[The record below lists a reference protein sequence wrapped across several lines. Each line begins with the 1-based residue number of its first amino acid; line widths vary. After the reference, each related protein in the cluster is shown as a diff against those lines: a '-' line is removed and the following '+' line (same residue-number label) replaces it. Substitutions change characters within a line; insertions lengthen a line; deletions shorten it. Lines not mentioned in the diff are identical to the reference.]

1 MSMFNTPTRYISV
14 FYSAKSGLI
23 LKKKIVLKLQN
34 VIINVFSRKTAVF
47 ACKSCCMEWLAW
59 FLQSSHDSSEVLHL
73 LLSRCDVFQVIVMY
87 LQVLEAEKNQRLVQ
101 CAW

>member
-1 MSMFNTPTRYISV
+1 MLLLMFSLDKQQCLPVRAV
-14 FYSAKSGLI
+14 AWSGWHGFCSQAMI
-23 LKKKIVLKLQN
+23 RLK
-34 VIINVFSRKTAVF
+34 F
-47 ACKSCCMEWLAW
+47 
-59 FLQSSHDSSEVLHL
+59 LHL